1 MKTTTRKPNLFAAL
15 MALTCGGLAI
25 TFALAGVIN
34 VACMFSTAAMVWS
47 WNL

>member
-1 MKTTTRKPNLFAAL
+1 MKTRKPNLFAAL

-25 TFALAGVIN
+25 AFAVAGVVN
-34 VACMFSTAAMVWS
+34 VAAMFSTAALVWS